1 MASAAHHAAS
11 LDLKLAIP
19 DVAYTIIFLSGI
31 AFTSTWADFAIPRIC
46 SIFSPDASV
55 RSIPLSS
62 PPRPPPL
69 PMPSPSLPG
78 VASTIN
84 IQSHRRT
91 HPFSAAHRSEHDIH
105 AHAHHHRPN
114 SRYPKP

>member
-55 RSIPLSS
+55 RSTHPSL
-62 PPRPPPL
+62 L
-69 PMPSPSLPG
+69 PSPSPSTSHALPFF
-78 VASTIN
+78 AWCCL
-84 IQSHRRT
+84 
-91 HPFSAAHRSEHDIH
+91 
-105 AHAHHHRPN
+105 HHQH
-114 SRYPKP
+114 PKPQAHTPILGSTPL

>member
-55 RSIPLSS
+55 RSIPLSC
-62 PPRPPPL
+62 PTPPP
-69 PMPSPSLPG
+69 PP
-78 VASTIN
+78 
-84 IQSHRRT
+84 
-91 HPFSAAHRSEHDIH
+91 
-105 AHAHHHRPN
+105 PN
-114 SRYPKP
+114 ANPEIACFC